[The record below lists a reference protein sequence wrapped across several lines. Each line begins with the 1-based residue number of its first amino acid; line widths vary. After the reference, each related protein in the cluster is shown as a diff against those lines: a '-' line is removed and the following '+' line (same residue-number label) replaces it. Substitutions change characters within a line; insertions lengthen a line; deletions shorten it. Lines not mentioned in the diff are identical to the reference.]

1 MEIEEAKAKRD
12 VRVSRYCVL
21 MDERDR
27 MAHAFNVLDGQVLR
41 AKVKAEAAQN
51 IVDCLVISDVERRH
65 DGRDTQRAEINR
77 QGHRE

>member
-1 MEIEEAKAKRD
+1 MTAEEAEAKRD

-51 IVDCLVISDVERRH
+51 IVDCLEVSNNERR
-65 DGRDTQRAEINR
+65 QRVATR
-77 QGHRE
+77 KDS